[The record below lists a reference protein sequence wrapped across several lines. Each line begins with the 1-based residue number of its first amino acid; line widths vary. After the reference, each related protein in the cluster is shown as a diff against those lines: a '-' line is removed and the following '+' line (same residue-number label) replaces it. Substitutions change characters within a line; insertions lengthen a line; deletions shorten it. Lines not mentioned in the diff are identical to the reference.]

1 MTNSVHKIT
10 TIPSDEGV
18 HSQMIEANG
27 PKKAS
32 NVVIKCSG
40 LNEEKSAK
48 RTQKVS
54 IYYIP
59 CP

>member
-1 MTNSVHKIT
+1 
-10 TIPSDEGV
+10 
-18 HSQMIEANG
+18 MIEANG